1 MTRLRERYCP
11 ARADHGRSLG
21 SQRYKHIDI
30 FSFVDMSSAHP
41 RSAAAPISVELVV
54 GRARSL
60 SDPRRVRILT
70 FLTRG
75 PATVSE
81 IGDSLGLAPSETSRQ
96 LAVLRAGRLVRMHP
110 RGRHRIYTTDTD
122 LVRRILEIVS
132 DGSPGSRPAPRHP
145 SKGDDPRSRRT
156 ALLRRGRTC
165 YDHLAGTVAVELAV
179 AMERRGWL
187 VREAEDFLVTQKGE
201 AQLLERGVDMA
212 ICRDARR
219 KLAPGCLDRTEQRPH
234 IGGSLGAELLRCL
247 SRSGYLEHGP
257 GRQVKFLR
265 PMLGWFGQS
274 PDEEQGSP
282 RAFARSRIKFRTPTT
297 TRSPGRSGP
306 ARSSERH

>member
-1 MTRLRERYCP
+1 
-11 ARADHGRSLG
+11 
-21 SQRYKHIDI
+21 
-30 FSFVDMSSAHP
+30 MSSAYP
-41 RSAAAPISVELVV
+41 TPAAGPISVDLVV
-54 GRARSL
+54 GRARCL

-81 IGDSLGLAPSETSRQ
+81 IGDYLGLAPSETSRQ
-96 LAVLRAGRLVRMHP
+96 LAVLRAERLVRMHP
-110 RGRHRIYTTDTD
+110 RGRHRIYTADTD

-132 DGSPGSRPAPRHP
+132 DGSPGSRPGPRRP
-145 SKGDDPRSRRT
+145 SVGDGPRSRRT
-156 ALLRRGRTC
+156 ALFRRGRTC
-165 YDHLAGTVAVELAV
+165 YDHLAGTVAVDLAG

-201 AQLLERGVDMA
+201 AQLLERGVDLA

-257 GRQVKFLR
+257 GRHVRFLR
-265 PMLGWFGQS
+265 PMLEWFGQS
-274 PDEEQGSP
+274 PDEEEASP
-282 RAFARSRIKFRTPTT
+282 SPFARSKAKVRTSRTA
-297 TRSPGRSGP
+297 RSPGRSGP